1 MKDIPLSIREL
12 EATDA
17 DAYLELF
24 SEPSVAQYDDFTPI
38 TAADLPEFHRRLG
51 LPLEELKEKEYAV
64 ALKPENRL
72 VGILTLAKKRRYY
85 YLGYHFIP
93 RFQGKGLATRAL
105 RLFLPT
111 LDPDILSRLR
121 LAIHPQNSPS
131 LAIAAKLGFKKTT
144 TYYKKHEKE
153 LIFSLPG

>member
-17 DAYLELF
+17 EAYLELF
-24 SEPSVAQYDDFTPI
+24 SEPSVAQYDDFMPI
-38 TAADLPEFHRRLG
+38 TAADLPEFQRRLG
-51 LPLEELKEKEYAV
+51 LSFEQLKEKEYAV
-64 ALKPENRL
+64 ALLPDNNL

-93 RFQGKGLATRAL
+93 RFQGKGLATEAL

-111 LDPDILSRLR
+111 LESAVLSKLR
-121 LAIHPQNSPS
+121 LAIHPHNLPS
-131 LAIAAKLGFKKTT
+131 LAVAAKLGFKKTA

-153 LIFSLPG
+153 LIFSLPL